1 MQVQTTNFTD
11 YNTAIGTKTA
21 SSGSSTDA
29 ASTQSVQEKS
39 TQITNDAKQKDL
51 KQELMQLTE
60 DLNKEINSLNINVK
74 FGFNDKIDELS
85 VSVYEKDSNK
95 LLRKIPSD
103 EAVSLMAKM
112 REIIGIIFDKK
123 A

>member
-1 MQVQTTNFTD
+1 MQVQTTNFTE
-11 YNTAIGTKTA
+11 YGSTIGTKTA
-21 SSGSSTDA
+21 SDTTA
-29 ASTQSVQEKS
+29 TQAVRTQSVQEQSDKI
-39 TQITNDAKQKDL
+39 TQDAKQKGL

-60 DLNKEINSLNINVK
+60 DLNKEMNPLNINVK
-74 FGFNDKIDELS
+74 FGFNDKIDEMY

-103 EAVSLMAKM
+103 EAISLMSKM

>member
-1 MQVQTTNFTD
+1 MQVQNTNITD
-11 YNTAIGTKTA
+11 YSSSVGTKTA
-21 SSGSSTDA
+21 SSSTA
-29 ASTQSVQEKS
+29 TQAVKVRSVQEQSDK
-39 TQITNDAKQKDL
+39 ITRDAKQDDL

-60 DLNKEINSLNINVK
+60 DLNKEMNPLNINVK
-74 FGFNDKIDELS
+74 FGFDDKIDELA